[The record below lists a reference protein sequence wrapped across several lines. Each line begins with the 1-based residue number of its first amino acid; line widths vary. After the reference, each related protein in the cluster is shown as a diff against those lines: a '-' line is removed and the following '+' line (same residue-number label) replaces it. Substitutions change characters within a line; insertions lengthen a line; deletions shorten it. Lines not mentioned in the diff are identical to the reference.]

1 MALSA
6 GAHCFLLGV
15 HQQTGVTPHW
25 EAACAGHWDSACA
38 GHWDSE
44 DGGNDAT
51 AKWNENTII

>member
-15 HQQTGVTPHW
+15 HQQTGVNPYW
-25 EAACAGHWDSACA
+25 EAACAGHWDS
-38 GHWDSE
+38 G